1 VNHHTRSE
9 RQKET
14 TPTYR
19 YEYQKIFGRKPGE
32 KEAPKPDPSKVYRS
46 AKRGA

>member
-1 VNHHTRSE
+1 VNHHTREE

-19 YEYQKIFGRKPGE
+19 YEYQRIFGRKPGE
-32 KEAPKPDPSKVYRS
+32 NKAPKPDPTKPHRS